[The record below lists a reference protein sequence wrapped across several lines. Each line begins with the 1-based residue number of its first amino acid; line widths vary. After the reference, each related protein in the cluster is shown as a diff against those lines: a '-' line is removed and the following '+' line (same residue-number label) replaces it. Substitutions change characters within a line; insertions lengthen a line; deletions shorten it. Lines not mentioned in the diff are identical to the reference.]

1 MFWHQPRPM
10 ASIGIEVMTVE
21 IALGAT
27 TAAGLA
33 QTPGEQEVQAV
44 VAPSEERALEE
55 PVTEQSRVAT
65 VMPQE
70 VPVATQETA
79 PEAKPQETPPE
90 AETVE
95 PTAAGA
101 AAGA

>member
-21 IALGAT
+21 IVLGAN

-33 QTPGEQEVQAV
+33 QRPGEQEVQ
-44 VAPSEERALEE
+44 VAARSEERALEE
-55 PVTEQSRVAT
+55 PVTEQARVAT

-70 VPVATQETA
+70 VPVATQETGA
-79 PEAKPQETPPE
+79 GSE
-90 AETVE
+90 
-95 PTAAGA
+95 AAGD
-101 AAGA
+101 AAGG